1 MNRNQA
7 RRLAAFNAKK
17 AAEKLEMKAYCKKID
32 RAFSRLSEGCSER
45 ITRAISG
52 ADSYGRQ
59 IDKAISYHEPIAQR
73 REQKLRNKHMQVLN
87 ESGRTIHAVQK
98 SRGKSTPLI

>member
-17 AAEKLEMKAYCKKID
+17 AAEKHFANRIGEILSGCPSRVD
-32 RAFSRLSEGCSER
+32 RATSLGSLR
-45 ITRAISG
+45 
-52 ADSYGRQ
+52 
-59 IDKAISYHEPIAQR
+59 DKKEQEVVHKQNRTYY
-73 REQKLRNKHMQVLN
+73 RETNPFGNK
-87 ESGRTIHAVQK
+87 IHAVQK